1 MIIIGYPGIG
11 KSTLCHH
18 RENCIDL
25 ESSCFD
31 KSNKN
36 WYKDYCNVAVDLH
49 EQGNIV
55 LVSNHDLVYK
65 ELSSKDVL
73 NTTNLVFVFPSLQ
86 LRDDWITKLGD
97 RYNKE
102 KTKKNEAAWLRATN
116 CYFED
121 ILNLVNFVKKS
132 GFRYCCINRMEY
144 QLDYI
149 VRGLEEGKTSNN
161 IDEAN
166 KVCGLCK
173 HFLGM
178 GDYNLCCD
186 KQYDLT
192 YTFSKPCDMFE
203 RK

>member
-97 RYNKE
+97 R
-102 KTKKNEAAWLRATN
+102 
-116 CYFED
+116 
-121 ILNLVNFVKKS
+121 
-132 GFRYCCINRMEY
+132 
-144 QLDYI
+144 
-149 VRGLEEGKTSNN
+149 
-161 IDEAN
+161 
-166 KVCGLCK
+166 
-173 HFLGM
+173 
-178 GDYNLCCD
+178 
-186 KQYDLT
+186 
-192 YTFSKPCDMFE
+192 
-203 RK
+203 